1 MTYSK
6 KRSGN
11 KCNDLQ
17 EWELNVMTYS
27 KKEEWELNV
36 MTYSKKEE
44 WKLNVMTYSKKRSG
58 N

>member
-6 KRSGN
+6 KE
-11 KCNDLQ
+11 

-36 MTYSKKEE
+36 MTYSKERGVETKCND
-44 WKLNVMTYSKKRSG
+44 LQ
-58 N
+58 